1 MGAYSHYAPL
11 GKFFYNLMLEE
22 ITDEL
27 IKRLFKRK
35 LTIQYKNINKIK
47 DNTLKQSILSYL
59 ENRFSDSLSIKETIY
74 RICYNIYNRPVCQI
88 CGNPVKFV
96 GRQNNVFSK
105 TCSSKCLKK
114 FKSKQSKDYLNNIE
128 NKKKIKTATQ
138 KAIITKR
145 NKYGKSCKNIDKS
158 RQTIQNNKILYT
170 VIGRD
175 YDLEKLYK
183 TSMTVLNR
191 YNELHVARLNTNVFK
206 TNNPQKN
213 KVSKE
218 KTKQTNNLLYGGNS
232 PMCNKEVALKQWES
246 VKKNK
251 TKVSKEEQL
260 CYNILKEIFPDVIH
274 DYYSELYPF
283 HCDFYIPSLELYIEY
298 NGSQF
303 HHFKPF
309 DPTNPDDI
317 KELERLNNLT
327 NGKDQ
332 YASMINTWTV
342 SDVNK
347 RNIAIQNNLNY
358 KEFYSINEL
367 NLWLKQY
374 K

>member
-1 MGAYSHYAPL
+1 MI
-11 GKFFYNLMLEE
+11 EE

-27 IKRLFKRK
+27 IKRIFKRE

-47 DNTLKQSILSYL
+47 DNEFKQSILAYL
-59 ENRFSDSLSIKETIY
+59 ESRFDDSLSIKETIY

-88 CGNPVKFV
+88 CGNPVEFV

-105 TCSSKCLKK
+105 TCSSKCYKK
-114 FKSKQSKDYLNNIE
+114 LKSKQITGYLHNIE
-128 NKKKIKTATQ
+128 NKEKIKDAAR
-138 KAIITKR
+138 KSIHTKHL
-145 NKYGKSCKNIDKS
+145 KYGKSCKNLDKS
-158 RQTIQNNKILYT
+158 RQTTRNNKILYT
-170 VIGRD
+170 IIGRD

-183 TSMTVLNR
+183 TSMTVLKTHK
-191 YNELHVARLNTNVFK
+191 ELYAARLNTNVFK

-213 KVSKE
+213 PDIKE
-218 KTKQTNNLLYGGNS
+218 KTKRTNNLLYGGNS
-232 PMCNKEVALKQWES
+232 PMCSPTVSLKHWES

-251 TKVSKEEQL
+251 KKISKEEQL
-260 CYNILKEIFPDVIH
+260 CYNILREIFPDVIH

-283 HCDFYIPSLELYIEY
+283 HCDFYIPSQKLYIEY

-327 NGKDQ
+327 NGNDQ
-332 YASMINTWTV
+332 YTAMINTWTV
-342 SDVNK
+342 TDVNK
-347 RNIAIQNNLNY
+347 RNIAMQNKLNY